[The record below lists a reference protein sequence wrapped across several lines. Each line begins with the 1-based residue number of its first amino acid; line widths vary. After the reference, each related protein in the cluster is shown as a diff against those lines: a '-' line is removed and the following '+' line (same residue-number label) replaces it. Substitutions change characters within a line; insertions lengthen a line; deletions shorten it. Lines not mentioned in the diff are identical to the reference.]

1 MKTKHDIVNV
11 ADIKFF
17 VNDFYG
23 KIQQDDLLAPVF
35 GAVISDWL
43 PHLEKMYAFWNAVL
57 FGVAGFKGNPFARH
71 APLKIEK
78 AHFERWLFLFRE
90 TIEANF
96 EGEKSVEAINRSEIM
111 AELFLS
117 KLQYKN
123 GDASKV
129 IV

>member
-1 MKTKHDIVNV
+1 
-11 ADIKFF
+11 
-17 VNDFYG
+17 
-23 KIQQDDLLAPVF
+23 
-35 GAVISDWL
+35 
-43 PHLEKMYAFWNAVL
+43 
-57 FGVAGFKGNPFARH
+57 
-71 APLKIEK
+71 LKIEK